1 MNDHAFDRSAF
12 SCLKSTKGLLRTDT
26 TPPQI
31 MSTIENYSTGDAVQ
45 FMVSTNGKNICGKNR
60 GLGWRTRQ
68 VGGYMSDA
76 ALQQL
81 SRTMH
86 LFNSQT
92 TLSDILPSQDKQSS
106 AEDTTNNI
114 FKSEPDEKYRNQ
126 VFTPASTPGR
136 TQTSAT
142 S

>member
-1 MNDHAFDRSAF
+1 M
-12 SCLKSTKGLLRTDT
+12 G
-26 TPPQI
+26 
-31 MSTIENYSTGDAVQ
+31 TIENYSTGDAVQ

-92 TLSDILPSQDKQSS
+92 TQSDILPSQNKQSFD
-106 AEDTTNNI
+106 EDTTKNI
-114 FKSEPDEKYRNQ
+114 FKSEPGEKYRSQ

-136 TQTSAT
+136 TQSSAI